1 MAFNILFLDD
11 IMTFI
16 GLIIGSLETWIFM
29 SLFTLGQSR
38 EIMLK
43 NEISGKE
50 GPVIKS
56 LPER

>member
-16 GLIIGSLETWIFM
+16 GLIIGSLKTWIFM
-29 SLFTLGQSR
+29 GLFTLGKSR

-56 LPER
+56 LAER